1 MPSQEKRL
9 LSTIV
14 VSALTLGALGGGL
27 TYGKPAKPPYVMVAA
42 GAATFAPLDPKKP
55 QGLHQAVLSGDPK
68 VGPVA
73 FLMKFPKGRLPM
85 HYHSSDYYAWI
96 VAGTMKHWLPGKE
109 AEAKESSPGTFWFQP
124 GGPDSVHDDECL
136 SDSCT
141 LYVSMNGK
149 FDAIAAPAA
158 PSPAK

>member
-1 MPSQEKRL
+1 MQPRHKYL
-9 LSTIV
+9 LTV
-14 VSALTLGALGGGL
+14 VTSILTLGAFSGGVAQSRA
-27 TYGKPAKPPYVMVAA
+27 AKPSYVMVSA
-42 GAATFAPLDPKKP
+42 GAATFVPLDPKKP

-73 FLMKFPKGRLPM
+73 FLMKFPRGRLPM

-96 VAGTMKHWLPGKE
+96 VEGTMKHWLPGHE
-109 AEAKESSPGTFWFQP
+109 AEAKENVAGTFWFQP
-124 GGPDSVHDDECL
+124 GGADGVHDDECL

-149 FDAIAAPAA
+149 FDVIAAPAS
-158 PSPAK
+158 SPRAK

>member
-1 MPSQEKRL
+1 MKSPSKLASPSSSRP
-9 LSTIV
+9 SRC
-14 VSALTLGALGGGL
+14 SP
-27 TYGKPAKPPYVMVAA
+27 PAGSPTASQPAATSLRMVAA
-42 GAATFAPLDPKKP
+42 GAATFVPLDPKKP

-96 VAGTMKHWLPGKE
+96 VEGTMKHWLPGKE
-109 AEAKESSPGTFWFQP
+109 GEAKDNPPGTFWFQP
-124 GGPDSVHDDECL
+124 GGVNGVHDDECL

-149 FDAIAAPAA
+149 FDVIPAPPA